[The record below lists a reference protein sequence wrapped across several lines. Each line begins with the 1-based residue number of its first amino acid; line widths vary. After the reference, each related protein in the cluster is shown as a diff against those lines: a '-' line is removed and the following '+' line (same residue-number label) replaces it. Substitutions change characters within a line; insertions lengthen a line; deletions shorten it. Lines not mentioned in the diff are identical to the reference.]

1 MIMAML
7 ERITFIEIPE
17 EDRNCL
23 QQVCR
28 ISLNAAQ
35 QCRLSL
41 GQCVRI
47 HTPNKF
53 AICRVFLSRVS
64 GTVIQYD
71 TTVTVNADIS
81 QAEQKVDI
89 CRLDCTD
96 GKEICVKLVV
106 DTIQRYRHLQAEL
119 AAKCLRC
126 LRGFCLA
133 PGCAVDFAQ
142 SKLARLYGFSRCLV
156 LQCFS
161 DAGQTD
167 SNAVVKVTEKT
178 VVKIGGVQSTECYQ
192 LLEQTGRKGKAVGGV
207 EQERKLLARLL
218 NKRKH
223 LLSSPAVLLPSPAV
237 LLWGPPGCGK
247 SSLVQQVARDCG
259 AALLTV
265 SGAEV
270 VGLDPEEKVMGL
282 FDKAVRVSREA
293 PCILFLDA
301 VDCLCGKRG
310 GGGTA
315 AYFRMTLLTLLDK
328 AKDVSDML
336 VVVTASN
343 PSALDPDI
351 RQAGRLGT
359 EIIMPVPTSS
369 QRREIFQIY
378 LRKLLLADDLDLDW
392 LSSATPGYVGADI
405 ELVCKEAEEKAFER
419 GLTLADATADLSVA
433 GCVVG
438 RADMWAAI
446 VAFKPAMQRGVD
458 SVVSLGSQ
466 GSVQWSDIGG
476 LHHVKRQIQQA
487 VKWPLLYP
495 DTLQTLGL
503 PLTKGVLLYG
513 PPGCG
518 KTMLVKAAATSCHV
532 TLLTLSCAQ
541 LYSPYV
547 GDSEKKVYET
557 FQKARDLAPS
567 ILFLDELDSMVG
579 SRSRSSGSGV
589 SERVLSALLNEM
601 DGVGIRTDKSDSR
614 WEREVEG
621 AQQGRPTSHRQ
632 RVMTQK
638 EINDRHV
645 LVVGATNRPDMLDA
659 ALLRPGRMD
668 RLIHIPP
675 PDTEGRRQ
683 SLRIHSRDMPLADD
697 VDFDLLADLTAGYT
711 GADIKVLCKET
722 GVLVLMEAMDAE
734 CVRHVHFMAA
744 LDAWRP
750 SLPPHR
756 VGTFAHR
763 PSSRSGPL
771 RTGKLKA
778 PPVSGTT
785 GAVKLAF

>member
-7 ERITFIEIPE
+7 ERITFIEIPK

-35 QCRLSL
+35 QCRMSL

-53 AICRVFLSRVS
+53 AICRVFPSRVS
-64 GTVIQYD
+64 GAVIQYD

-89 CRLDCTD
+89 CQLDCTD

-106 DTIQRYRHLQAEL
+106 DTIQRYRHFQAMPRVQAEL

-178 VVKIGGVQSTECYQ
+178 VVKIGGVQSMECYQ

-223 LLSSPAVLLPSPAV
+223 PAV

-270 VGLDPEEKVMGL
+270 LSSDPWESEKKVVGL

-310 GGGTA
+310 DGGGGTA
-315 AYFRMTLLTLLDK
+315 AKSRLTSAKSTLTSALLTLLDR
-328 AKDVSDML
+328 AEDVSDML
-336 VVVTASN
+336 VIMTTSN

-392 LSSATPGYVGADI
+392 LSSATPGYVGKDI
-405 ELVCKEAEEKAFER
+405 ELVCRKAEWKAFER
-419 GLTLADATADLSVA
+419 GLTLADATADLSMA

-438 RADMWAAI
+438 RANMWAAI
-446 VAFKPAMQRGVD
+446 AAFKPAMQRGVD
-458 SVVSLGSQ
+458 SDPLAWAMDALSIPWKGLLG
-466 GSVQWSDIGG
+466 
-476 LHHVKRQIQQA
+476 A
-487 VKWPLLYP
+487 VEWPLLYP

-579 SRSRSSGSGV
+579 SRSMSSGSGV

-601 DGVGIRTDKSDSR
+601 DGVGIRTDRCDSR
-614 WEREVEG
+614 REREVEVEG

-659 ALLRPGRMD
+659 ALLRLGRMD

-697 VDFDLLADLTAGYT
+697 VDFDLLADLTAGFT
-711 GADIKVLCKET
+711 GADIKVLCKEA
-722 GVLVLMEAMDAE
+722 GVLVLREAMDAE

-750 SLPPHR
+750 SLPPH
-756 VGTFAHR
+756 TE
-763 PSSRSGPL
+763 
-771 RTGKLKA
+771 
-778 PPVSGTT
+778 
-785 GAVKLAF
+785 